1 MKERSD
7 SLTLKGL
14 IAAQGRLPANHTKQS
29 TLSAKQASIEA
40 GIGGEERVAE
50 VLKSYT
56 FTLKHHIFHDL
67 SLASDSTFQIDHLIQ
82 TPNFGVLLETKNI
95 SGSLEFKD
103 HPPQLIQTKDNGQIN
118 SYESPVTQLERNT
131 ELLSLWLAARNIQL
145 PLFGAVVLAY
155 PKQIVAVPPA
165 DTTIL
170 FPNMIP
176 PFIKGLPQGDRKLK
190 PNTFQ
195 WLAAE
200 LVNRHRPYIPK
211 PICESYQIPFGDFQ
225 PGVRCTTCGKLGMI
239 KHKRTWHCKI
249 CDRNDSMAHVKDLQ
263 EWFLIFKRSIT
274 NRECREWLQV
284 EDKYTANRILQSMNF
299 RSEGTFRDRKYFID
313 FRKGMQPRDIKS
325 TSHI

>member
-14 IAAQGRLPANHTKQS
+14 IAAQGRLPANHTMQS

-50 VLKSYT
+50 VLRSYT
-56 FTLKHHIFHDL
+56 FPLKNHIFHDL
-67 SLASDSTFQIDHLIQ
+67 SLASDSTFQIDHFIQ

-155 PKQIVAVPPA
+155 PKQIVAVPPS

-176 PFIKGLPQGDRKLK
+176 PFIKGLPQEGKKLDSS
-190 PNTFQ
+190 TFKRLSSQ
-195 WLAAE
+195 L
-200 LVNRHRPYIPK
+200 LSSHRPYVPK
-211 PICESYQIPFGDFQ
+211 PISESYQIPFNDFQ

-239 KHKRTWHCKI
+239 KHKRTWHCKF
-249 CDRNDSMAHVKDLQ
+249 CDRNDSMAHVKELQ